1 MDDLKQELKQPA
13 RKGFHAVVPSLGRL
27 KDRYTM
33 PPFSVWNTR
42 EGSWINRRRNWMR
55 LGIKSEE
62 GRQDEL
68 TYKIKPDPRYGR
80 ATIDM
85 AKRAQTSV
93 FDPVVCEL
101 CYQWWCRPGG
111 IVLDPFAGGSVRG
124 IVASLMGLK
133 YWGCELRAEQVSANT
148 QQEATMR
155 AAGLSGPYRPRW
167 VQGDSRVELAKAP
180 PQVDMVFS
188 CPPYGDLE
196 KYSDDPRDIS
206 NLDYGGFLDAY
217 GAIISMATARMV
229 QDSFACWVV
238 ATFREKSTG
247 YLRDFP
253 GHTVQ
258 AFERAGLRYYNEITL
273 VNSVGTGAMRANTSF
288 LRGSHKMVKLH
299 QNVLVFVKGDPV
311 AAAAKVPS
319 VVGDSA
325 EDYPEDAAEGD

>member
-13 RKGFHAVVPSLGRL
+13 RKGFHAVQPSLGRL

-101 CYQWWCRPGG
+101 CYQWWCRPDG

-124 IVASLMGLK
+124 MVASLMGLK
-133 YWGCELRAEQVSANT
+133 YWGCELRAEQVTANT
-148 QQEATMR
+148 QQEADMR
-155 AAGLSGPYRPRW
+155 AKGLSGPYRPKW

-180 PQVDMVFS
+180 AQVDMVFS

-206 NLDYGGFLDAY
+206 NMDYGGFLDAY
-217 GAIISMATARMV
+217 GAIIALATSRMV

-238 ATFREKSTG
+238 ATFREKATG

-319 VVGDSA
+319 VVGDDQ
-325 EDYPEDAAEGD
+325 EDDGTDAQE